1 MQEIVAENVAINV
14 TNIIQGVDLMVYKN
28 DEAALLIGDSLV
40 EFKWSKVAEE
50 IFDEIDVCEP
60 IELLAILATAIN

>member
-1 MQEIVAENVAINV
+1 MQTIIAENVAINV

-40 EFKWSKVAEE
+40 EFKWSKDAEVLFE
-50 IFDEIDVCEP
+50 ELDVCEP
-60 IELLAILATAIN
+60 IELLAILATTIN